1 MSLIYALMA
10 ILVIAS
16 LAYGIYYL
24 TMLVMRKRSAEMVN
38 QYELA
43 KDIRRVQ
50 VIDVREEPEF
60 NAKHILGARNIPS
73 SQFKLR
79 LGELRKD
86 KPIYLY
92 DDDLTQASRAAN
104 QLRKAGYSEIYILED
119 GFESWTGKTKS
130 NI

>member
-10 ILVIAS
+10 ILVIAG

-50 VIDVREEPEF
+50 VVDVREEPEF